1 MNISILPDDNYA
13 LMDLLCW
20 LDIESFRRTPH
31 LESVKRDGKAK
42 DIKTKYLNKKYYF
55 GSKSP
60 ATRKQQNEVK
70 KWHFHSNI
78 CLGILGIF
86 PLSPL
91 SCLFFAMRIIFSAK
105 LFICKKSLLHIVHH

>member
-70 KWHFHSNI
+70 IAF
-78 CLGILGIF
+78 
-86 PLSPL
+86 
-91 SCLFFAMRIIFSAK
+91 LFASQFLPA
-105 LFICKKSLLHIVHH
+105 HIVPPPPFPACSLQ